1 MDGFGI
7 SFAVYSTLETGFTA
21 EHAWLGHPLRER
33 PQREKFKNQSLRA
46 LRSGRLSKDLDRQG
60 FVDIY
65 KESRQWQ

>member
-1 MDGFGI
+1 MDRFGI

-21 EHAWLGHPLRER
+21 EYAENA
-33 PQREKFKNQSLRA
+33 EKKLKTISLRA